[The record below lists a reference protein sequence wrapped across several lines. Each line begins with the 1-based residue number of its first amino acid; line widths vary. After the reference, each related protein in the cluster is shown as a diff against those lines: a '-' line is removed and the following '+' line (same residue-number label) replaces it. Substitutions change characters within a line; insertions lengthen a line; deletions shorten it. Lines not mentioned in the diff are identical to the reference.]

1 MSERREPGFNL
12 DELSDPVPTL
22 EPEPTQQT
30 PPNTPK
36 PGRYSSSSDHHSQA
50 PASKGRGFAL
60 LIAVFALFASAA
72 MGFWNFTLTQKLD
85 EQSVLIEQMNLWL
98 ESTDA
103 TLSQTSTS
111 ASQSGETLSGRL
123 EQINARVD
131 DRVKHFDSE
140 IAKLWTV
147 SYQRNKPLLE
157 EQGKQL
163 DSQRVQLSEVS
174 NRLKT
179 LTETLSKQS
188 DSLSDVTQSTDSML
202 KTINQLSGQISQA
215 QQQLKDVVDADE
227 QVESSLTSLDQR
239 LTQLASDVE
248 FQLSIERDERAKL
261 ADRLQQSSQDASQTL
276 SPRISDI
283 EARLGSIDSSRQ
295 SVNSELLKIKQQLN
309 SLMLEG
315 AIR

>member
-22 EPEPTQQT
+22 EPEPPKKSISNSPEPGAS
-30 PPNTPK
+30 PP
-36 PGRYSSSSDHHSQA
+36 SS
-50 PASKGRGFAL
+50 PRKGSGVSIVL
-60 LIAVFALFASAA
+60 AVFALFASAA

-85 EQSVLIEQMNLWL
+85 DQSILIEQMNLWL

-103 TLSQTSTS
+103 TLIQTSTT
-111 ASQSGETLSGRL
+111 ASQSGETLSSRL
-123 EQINARVD
+123 EQIGARVD
-131 DRVKHFDSE
+131 ERVKHFDSE

-163 DSQRVQLSEVS
+163 ADQKAEVS
-174 NRLKT
+174 DLSDGFKVLTQKLDKQDDT
-179 LTETLSKQS
+179 LTNINQTQSLLSKATDQLLE
-188 DSLSDVTQSTDSML
+188 DFAST
-202 KTINQLSGQISQA
+202 
-215 QQQLKDVVDADE
+215 QQQLTRLVSNDNQAGESIKALE
-227 QVESSLTSLDQR
+227 QRIAQLTSDLD
-239 LTQLASDVE
+239 

-261 ADRLQQSSQDASQTL
+261 VDRLEQTSQSASETL
-276 SPRISDI
+276 MPRVSEI
-283 EARLGSIDSSRQ
+283 EARLGAIDSSRQ

-309 SLMLEG
+309 TLMLEG